1 MKIRILISL
10 LLFVAGTTAA
20 IAQQDK
26 PHWEIEVGMCVAN
39 FYDHANMN
47 PFILDEINTDD
58 DGFTTPT
65 FALEAGYVFSNRD
78 IAIFFS
84 TFSNYSHRL
93 FNGGPYPLEER
104 EFIIHLLPGF
114 RYYYYCDE
122 YMRVYLNVGVGVR
135 YRRFNEIFR
144 GDTAGYGSFI
154 PTFQFSPACL
164 SIGKNLSFVMDIGL
178 GRPYM
183 MFAFKLAYRFL

>member
-20 IAQQDK
+20 IAQHDK
-26 PHWEIEVGMCVAN
+26 PHWEIEAGMCVAN
-39 FYDHANMN
+39 LYDHANMN

-65 FALEAGYVFSNRD
+65 FALE
-78 IAIFFS
+78 
-84 TFSNYSHRL
+84 
-93 FNGGPYPLEER
+93 
-104 EFIIHLLPGF
+104 
-114 RYYYYCDE
+114 
-122 YMRVYLNVGVGVR
+122 
-135 YRRFNEIFR
+135 
-144 GDTAGYGSFI
+144 AGYGSFI